1 MTRSHLRRCSFVCT
15 LAGLLSDLGSCPAV
29 RKSEVRAGDMVLV
42 RTRNSVYA
50 LRAQGRGEYRVSGG
64 WFDRHGLSPFTVGIN
79 GCTWG
84 GRAIKWDI
92 VAAPGL
98 HLEFGNQVITSRIMD
113 FRVIRCREGSIH

>member
-64 WFDRHGLSPFTVGIN
+64 WFDRPGNAVRSIRVN

-84 GRAIKWDI
+84 GSVIHAGLI
-92 VAAPGL
+92 AACGL
-98 HLEFGNQVITSRIMD
+98 HMEFDNRVLTST
-113 FRVIRCREGSIH
+113 VVAVAHLPAAQLN